1 MRGRN
6 LTKLSPKLNKIILN
20 NFELNFEQFLRV
32 SGLLRTKKKKAYEKE
47 FLGSR
52 DSHSDSGTDGG
63 ADRTGNYEL
72 HGMWTILMYYL
83 TMYHVLF

>member
-1 MRGRN
+1 MQGFKYDN
-6 LTKLSPKLNKIILN
+6 DILI

-47 FLGSR
+47 FLGSG
-52 DSHSDSGTDGG
+52 DSHSDCGTDGG